1 MKASAR
7 ALRTA
12 PEAAERLLLAAAVS
26 AVAADV
32 DREEVLAWL
41 QQEGLWAKASPME
54 RAFLSAAQ
62 PSEKSKVHFSWQMES
77 VYVLGWAL
85 NLLPA
90 MTPPTTQASIGDI
103 LERVPGPGDR
113 VGDFVASSK
122 LRAAAEILEDPR
134 VALVLGAG
142 INAERAPLGVEVMR
156 HGKDFFVDKPGVT
169 ELAQLEE
176 VRRVQAETK
185 RLYVVCFSERFE
197 SRATQKAAS
206 P

>member
-1 MKASAR
+1 MKTSAR
-7 ALRTA
+7 QPLRTA

-32 DREEVLAWL
+32 DREEVLACL

-54 RAFLSAAQ
+54 KAFLSAAQ

-85 NLLPA
+85 NLLPT
-90 MTPPTTQASIGDI
+90 MTPPTTQASIGDS

-122 LRAAAEILEDPR
+122 LRAAAEIHSAAQAALNAHAYFRQARSSGKPEPHGYDIE
-134 VALVLGAG
+134 VAQERHRALNWL
-142 INAERAPLGVEVMR
+142 IRYENA
-156 HGKDFFVDKPGVT
+156 DWD
-169 ELAQLEE
+169 
-176 VRRVQAETK
+176 
-185 RLYVVCFSERFE
+185 VV
-197 SRATQKAAS
+197 ATDT
-206 P
+206 